1 MLSFSWCCTLVVIMV
16 AFATTTTNLV
26 QATRAPMYI
35 FTDEGIGIGCTDTE
49 WNTVLQVMGN
59 ATRDNHR
66 RRLGSGSSSRGSQQ
80 QHHHRQLSCPKWCGR
95 YCAAMGV
102 GCGTQG
108 RRRERVLQKD
118 SSSGKGGKPDD
129 CNSTCIDGDVT
140 ACAADIAAID
150 AALFNFTAVSVSNQ
164 CQKLLEGDK
173 TISCPD
179 FTTADCYIK
188 GISAWDTKPSNTA
201 PTLLVPKLNATGTN
215 FCAKT
220 ELALLVDTNFVV
232 GKVTMS
238 LYFTKSLATTPMKL
252 DKVYEG
258 GAAPYYVFGSKPHKL
273 KDGTLGIQ
281 VNNKKMDAVGWYTL
295 TIVAADNPTDVKSV
309 SFTVTKC

>member
-1 MLSFSWCCTLVVIMV
+1 MLSFSWCYTLVISMV
-16 AFATTTTNLV
+16 AFATTTTTTLV

-59 ATRDNHR
+59 ATRDNR
-66 RRLGSGSSSRGSQQ
+66 RRLGSSSRGSQQ

-108 RRRERVLQKD
+108 RRRVLQ
-118 SSSGKGGKPDD
+118 SSGKGSGSGKPDN
-129 CNSTCIDGDVT
+129 CNTTCIDGDVT

-150 AALFNFTAVSVSNQ
+150 AALFNFTATVSNQ

-215 FCAKT
+215 FCQKT

>member
-1 MLSFSWCCTLVVIMV
+1 MVSPSLFTLVII
-16 AFATTTTNLV
+16 ATAMALV
-26 QATRAPMYI
+26 QAAHAPMYI
-35 FTDEGIGIGCTDTE
+35 FTEEGIGIGCNDAE

-59 ATRDNHR
+59 ATKDR
-66 RRLGSGSSSRGSQQ
+66 RRLGRSST
-80 QHHHRQLSCPKWCGR
+80 HRQLSCPKWCGK
-95 YCAAMGV
+95 YCAMMGV
-102 GCGTQG
+102 GCGQQG
-108 RRRERVLQKD
+108 RRRERTLQNVN
-118 SSSGKGGKPDD
+118 GKGQGKGSLDD
-129 CNSTCIDGDVT
+129 CNNTCIDGDVT

-150 AALFNFTAVSVSNQ
+150 AALFNYTAVSNP
-164 CQKLLEGDK
+164 CQKLLAGDK

-179 FTTADCYIK
+179 FTTTDCYIK

-201 PTLLVPKLNATGTN
+201 PTSLIPKMNITGTN
-215 FCAKT
+215 FCQKT

-238 LYFTKSLATTPMKL
+238 LYFTKSLATPMKL

-281 VNNKKMDAVGWYTL
+281 VNHKKMDSIGWYTL
-295 TIVAADNPTDVKSV
+295 TVVAADNPSDIRSA